1 MRIYK
6 VEAQDILQTANALAS
21 NTRINIINL
30 LLQKPMSVT
39 EIADSLQMP
48 VSSAISAV
56 LKLEKANL
64 VTTRTQ
70 GSKKIC
76 SIEYSTIM
84 LMLSQDSKS
93 LQIHQPS
100 SMFSVLIGSYVDYC
114 AVPSCGLLGKKNFI
128 GGGLDDATAFE
139 LPEKNEAR
147 LIWFRKGYLEYRIK
161 NPQTIQQRLSSISI
175 SAELCSE
182 FPGYNNNFPSEI
194 YLRINE
200 KEIGIWKSAGDFGGK
215 QGVFTP
221 SWWGLNFT
229 QYGNLTT
236 WSITKRG
243 SYVNGEKYSDIT
255 IDTVID
261 DTQPFIA
268 FRIGTDTNGGM
279 NIFGKNMG
287 NYNQDIFVQLE
298 FDEGNDTMD
307 TLK

>member
-1 MRIYK
+1 MRIFQ

-21 NTRINIINL
+21 STRINIINL

-39 EIADSLQMP
+39 EIADALQMP

-64 VTTRTQ
+64 LTTRMQ
-70 GSKKIC
+70 GPKKIC

-84 LMLSQDSKS
+84 LLLSKDSKS
-93 LQIHQPS
+93 LQLSQPP
-100 SMFSVLIGSYVDYC
+100 SMVSVSIGSYVDYC
-114 AVPSCGLLGKKNFI
+114 AVPSCGLLGKNNFI
-128 GGGLDDATAFE
+128 GGGLDDPTAFE
-139 LPEKNEAR
+139 MQEKSEAR

-161 NPQTIQQRLSSISI
+161 NPQTTQQRLSSISI

-194 YLRINE
+194 YLQINE

-236 WSITKRG
+236 WAITKHS
-243 SYVNGEKYSDIT
+243 SYVNGEKYSDT
-255 IDTVID
+255 SIDTVIGN
-261 DTQPFIA
+261 QPYII
-268 FRIGTDTNGGM
+268 FRIGTETNGGM

-287 NYNQDIFVQLE
+287 NYNQDIFVQFE
-298 FDEGNDTMD
+298 FDEENN
-307 TLK
+307 